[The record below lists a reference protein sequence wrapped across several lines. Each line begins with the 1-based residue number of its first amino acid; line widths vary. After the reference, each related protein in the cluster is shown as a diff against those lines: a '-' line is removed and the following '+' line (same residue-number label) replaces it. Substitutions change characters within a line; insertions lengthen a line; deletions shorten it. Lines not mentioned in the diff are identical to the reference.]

1 MGNLGRR
8 DGLPRRQASAHFAQT
23 ASGRFRTG
31 SCNMSRKNNLKRR
44 ATQHDFD
51 KRREAEALAKLE
63 AKRLRKA
70 AHAPVTQPEHM
81 AVGDAGP
88 ASASAG
94 APPAR
99 QSPLGDRSR
108 LQVAAGGVAKHKT
121 KAKGF
126 RIKKNGA

>member
-1 MGNLGRR
+1 
-8 DGLPRRQASAHFAQT
+8 
-23 ASGRFRTG
+23 
-31 SCNMSRKNNLKRR
+31 MSRKNNLKRR

-70 AHAPVTQPEHM
+70 AHAPVTQPEPM

-108 LQVAAGGVAKHKT
+108 LQVAAGGVAKHKI